1 MRETTL
7 PCIIRN
13 LSDDEAI
20 IMMVESNNQREKILP
35 SEKAFSY
42 KMKYD
47 ALKHQGRASGHFD
60 QKLSSEI
67 IGEKTGESEKT
78 VRRYIRLTELNKNI
92 LNLVDEGKI
101 AISPAVELSYLTQDE
116 QNTLLDYIEMYDAT
130 PSLSQSIEMKTL
142 SQNDKLTP
150 EVIESIMEEEKPN
163 QRPKLQIRESRIRS
177 VLPKNLQENK
187 VEDFI
192 VKSIEHYTR
201 YLKNRQ
207 MSER

>member
-1 MRETTL
+1 
-7 PCIIRN
+7 
-13 LSDDEAI
+13 
-20 IMMVESNNQREKILP
+20 
-35 SEKAFSY
+35 
-42 KMKYD
+42 
-47 ALKHQGRASGHFD
+47 
-60 QKLSSEI
+60 
-67 IGEKTGESEKT
+67 
-78 VRRYIRLTELNKNI
+78 
-92 LNLVDEGKI
+92 
-101 AISPAVELSYLTQDE
+101 
-116 QNTLLDYIEMYDAT
+116 MYDAT

-192 VKSIEHYTR
+192 VKSIEHYAR